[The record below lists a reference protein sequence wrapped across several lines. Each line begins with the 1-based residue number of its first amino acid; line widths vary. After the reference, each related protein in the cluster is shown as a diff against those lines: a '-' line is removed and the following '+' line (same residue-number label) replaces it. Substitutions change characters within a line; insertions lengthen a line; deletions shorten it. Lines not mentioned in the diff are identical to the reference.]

1 MRKWICSFTAF
12 KGKNKKTLLSQ
23 YGHACNAAGFSTQPQ
38 ISEGVGKTPGWESE
52 KKHQYSLGLNNMLS
66 ADGAGGI
73 GVNAQSL
80 KCLTVSSGTPGLGWF
95 RLQPPDKNKYVPLHF
110 LFRKMGVEC

>member
-1 MRKWICSFTAF
+1 
-12 KGKNKKTLLSQ
+12 
-23 YGHACNAAGFSTQPQ
+23 
-38 ISEGVGKTPGWESE
+38 
-52 KKHQYSLGLNNMLS
+52 MLS